1 MDEGEKMI
9 LEKINLEIQ
18 QMNKNILYL
27 CSRTGSQDQQLK
39 NIEKSLELNCEEIAI
54 YKKRLNLLEGKLMG
68 GSAIIAI
75 GISYLM
81 SILI

>member
-1 MDEGEKMI
+1 MDTAEKMV
-9 LEKINLEIQ
+9 LENLNTDIQ

-27 CSRTGSQDQQLK
+27 CSRTGSQEQQLK
-39 NIEKSLELNCEEIAI
+39 NIENSLKVNCDEITK
-54 YKKRLNLLEGKLMG
+54 YKEQFNLLKGRLMG

-75 GISYLM
+75 LASYLM